1 VSTEPVL
8 GDHGL
13 ALAPDAADVEI
24 DVTRLR
30 VALARLS
37 RRLRRHELAG
47 LTPTQLAALSTI
59 GKTGPMRLGDLAAA
73 EGIAPSTLTR
83 LVTALEESGY
93 VRRGADPS
101 DARASTLTITAHGQD
116 ALERIRTE
124 NTLMLTASLEL
135 LTLEQRSA
143 LAAALPVL
151 EQLAEAQG
159 GQGAQG
165 VPGAPGGSGAGPRPG
180 PGSGPS
186 RPGVVGSLPGL
197 APPFSE
203 QFRQFRQ
210 AAGQLVA
217 FPGHRGELL
226 FQVDDAADGLQ
237 GDALVG
243 HRDDLLDDPD
253 LVAGVASLAA
263 RGPLRRD
270 DLQFVDAAQERLLD
284 REHLRDLADG
294 VQRRVLVF
302 ER

>member
-13 ALAPDAADVEI
+13 ALAPDAEI

-59 GKTGPMRLGDLAAA
+59 GKNGPMRLGDLAAV

-83 LVTALEESGY
+83 LVTVLEEAGY

-101 DARASTLTITAHGQD
+101 DARASTLTITTYGHD

-135 LTLEQRSA
+135 LTPEQRSA

-159 GQGAQG
+159 A
-165 VPGAPGGSGAGPRPG
+165 PGAPGAGPGPGPG
-180 PGSGPS
+180 PGSGPG
-186 RPGVVGSLPGL
+186 RPGAVDGNSLPRL
-197 APPFSE
+197 A
-203 QFRQFRQ
+203 
-210 AAGQLVA
+210 
-217 FPGHRGELL
+217 
-226 FQVDDAADGLQ
+226 
-237 GDALVG
+237 
-243 HRDDLLDDPD
+243 
-253 LVAGVASLAA
+253 
-263 RGPLRRD
+263 
-270 DLQFVDAAQERLLD
+270 LQFGQ
-284 REHLRDLADG
+284 
-294 VQRRVLVF
+294 
-302 ER
+302 